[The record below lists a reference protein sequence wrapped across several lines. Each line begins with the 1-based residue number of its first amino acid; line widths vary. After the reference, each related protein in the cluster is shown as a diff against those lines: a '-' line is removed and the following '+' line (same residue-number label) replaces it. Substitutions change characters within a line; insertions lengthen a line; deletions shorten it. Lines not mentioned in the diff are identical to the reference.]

1 MVAWVSGAP
10 ARSGSVDM
18 GARVD
23 VAVNPVI
30 IKKYPN
36 RRLYDTSASR
46 YVTLS
51 DLVEMVLEG
60 REFVVH
66 TARSGEDVTRVVLMQ
81 IIAERESH
89 GPALLP
95 TEFLTELI
103 RLYGDTMQ
111 SFVATYLDVCMETF
125 VVNQERMRGQLWSL
139 FERGFPFGP
148 FPMSIQDRSDGDER
162 ESRQDPKSAKNPPG

>member
-1 MVAWVSGAP
+1 VAA
-10 ARSGSVDM
+10 D
-18 GARVD
+18 
-23 VAVNPVI
+23 PVI

-51 DLVEMVLEG
+51 DLVDMVLAG

-66 TARSGEDVTRVVLMQ
+66 AARSGEDVTRTVLMQ
-81 IIAERESH
+81 IISERESQ

-95 TEFLTELI
+95 AEFLTALI

-111 SFVATYLDVCMETF
+111 MFVATYLDVCMEAF
-125 VVNQERMRGQLWSL
+125 VINQERMRGQLWAL

-148 FPMSIQDRSDGDER
+148 FPAGVPGAESEDEHEKL
-162 ESRQDPKSAKNPPG
+162 ESR